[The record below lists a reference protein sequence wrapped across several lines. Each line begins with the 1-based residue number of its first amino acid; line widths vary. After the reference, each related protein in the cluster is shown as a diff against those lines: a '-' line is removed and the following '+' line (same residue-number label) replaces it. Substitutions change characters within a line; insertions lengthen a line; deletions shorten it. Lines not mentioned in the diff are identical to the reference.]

1 MTQLKECNYKPV
13 INISQFFSSSFY
25 EVKLIFVNEIIEIIV
40 RKNNEINPV
49 KKKEKANDHKKL
61 LAQEKA
67 SNNKSFDEN
76 SQNKNLEKNKKIG
89 FKIQI
94 SNETMFNENE
104 MNEAK
109 NNSIAEKMEDLEL
122 ESVQPVKLIKP
133 HELEKPTLE
142 ENSENLSDSDKENEN
157 CLNLEKQTIGDKV
170 QIKNNNFNNHDNILN
185 FEEKIKTREI
195 CPPQVRNNKI
205 RKQDLLKMI
214 FQLNEVFSKIY
225 IYIYI

>member
-1 MTQLKECNYKPV
+1 M
-13 INISQFFSSSFY
+13 
-25 EVKLIFVNEIIEIIV
+25 KLIFVNEIIEIIV